1 MFYGK
6 YNFFALCLCFIISI
20 FILLN
25 ESLVN
30 KYNNINIVDV
40 PTEDISVDETSTSV
54 NIPVPSSSAN
64 SKNIYKYNKNLYIKK
79 QQEYADVI
87 LPYNECK
94 TDGYLSQ
101 TLFIGDS
108 NTDGL
113 STFGYMPLQNV
124 LGKKSMG
131 IQGVKTN
138 QFVWF
143 TEYNQPLTIVKAVSV
158 LKPRRVIINFGTNN
172 SVGTDIKDFISVY
185 KSAVSAIEAS
195 YPYCDIIIAAV
206 LPVGEHR
213 ENTKIR
219 METIDSFNL
228 ALMQMCREKGYKF
241 LNYPDVFKNKDTGY
255 MEKTYVADDG
265 IHLNHEGFTILLEYI
280 DNHQYNTIDRRP
292 PVGYIPHRIDEPI
305 IQSSSLVEEIVP
317 IPNNEINSGVTS
329 DTNSHSENSSLSESL
344 SKNQSITENISS
356 SSEKIIYDPFS

>member
-6 YNFFALCLCFIISI
+6 YNFFAMCLCFILSI

-25 ESLVN
+25 ASLVN
-30 KYNNINIVDV
+30 KYSNTNIVDIS
-40 PTEDISVDETSTSV
+40 TQYISVDNDSSNV
-54 NIPVPSSSAN
+54 NISISSSN
-64 SKNIYKYNKNLYIKK
+64 DNIKNIYSYNKNLYIKK
-79 QQEYADVI
+79 QQEYTDVI
-87 LPYNECK
+87 LPYNENK
-94 TDGYLSQ
+94 TDGYISQ

-113 STFGYMPLQNV
+113 STFGYLPLQNV

-143 TEYNQPLTIVKAVSV
+143 SEYTQPMTIVKAVSV

-172 SVGTDIKDFISVY
+172 SVGADIKDFINVY
-185 KSAVSAIEAS
+185 ESAVSAIEVS

-206 LPVGEHR
+206 LPVGEQR
-213 ENTKIR
+213 ENKKIK
-219 METIDSFNL
+219 METIDKFNL

-241 LNYPDVFKNKDTGY
+241 LNYPDVFKNQDTGY
-255 MEKTYVADDG
+255 MEKSYVSNDG
-265 IHLNHEGFTILLEYI
+265 IHLNHKGFTVLLEYI

-292 PVGYIPHRIDEPI
+292 YIGYIPHRITEPI
-305 IQSSSLVEEIVP
+305 FESYLVEENFP
-317 IPNNEINSGVTS
+317 ITNGELYPFVNSEIDSI
-329 DTNSHSENSSLSESL
+329 SENNSL
-344 SKNQSITENISS
+344 SKSPSETQSFSENISS
-356 SSEKIIYDPFS
+356 TSEKIIYDPFS